1 MRFVFKTSYNQD
13 IQFLKHEGY
22 WWSYGILFLVV
33 VTAPLYLGD
42 FEIAELSQAMSF
54 AVAGLGLML
63 LVGYTG
69 QVSLGHA
76 AFFGIGAYAQ
86 AWLLSVLPISFLV
99 AMPIAAAMTGLVG
112 LLLAIPLLRMTGIY
126 LAIGTLALS
135 VVLEQI
141 LKNWKSVTGGFDGK
155 AVEPA
160 SIAGHQF
167 NPDSWDFYYVSLAIL
182 ILVLVVCANLL
193 RSPTGRAMVAV
204 RDSEV
209 SARSMGVN
217 VARTRITAFAISTA
231 ITGLGGAL
239 FAHKLQY
246 LAPDGFNLII
256 SITFLLMIVVGGLG
270 SLQGAVLGA
279 LVVTLIPQ
287 AITVAKDY
295 LPDAIAHQPGLEP
308 GIFGLILVVFILYEP
323 LGIYGRWRK
332 LKLFFDIFP
341 VYRKAT
347 FKRRKVFLKTER
359 MR

>member
-1 MRFVFKTSYNQD
+1 MRFVFKTDYDQD
-13 IQFLKHEGY
+13 IRFFRHEGY
-22 WWSYGILFLVV
+22 WWSYGFLFVAA
-33 VTAPLYLGD
+33 VTAPLWLGD
-42 FEIAELSQAMSF
+42 FEIAELSQAIAF
-54 AVAGLGLML
+54 AIAGLGLML

-86 AWLLSVLPISFLV
+86 AWLLASLDISFLV
-99 AMPIAAAMTGLVG
+99 ALPIAAVFTGAIG

-135 VVLEQI
+135 IVLEQI
-141 LKNWKSVTGGFDGK
+141 LKSWKTVTGGFDGM
-155 AVEPA
+155 AVNA
-160 SIAGHQF
+160 ATLFGHRF
-167 NPDSWDFYYVSLAIL
+167 NPDSWDFYYVALAIL
-182 ILVLVVCANLL
+182 IVVLVLCANLL

-209 SARSMGVN
+209 SARSMGIDI
-217 VARTRITAFAISTA
+217 ARTKITAFAISTA

-270 SLQGAVLGA
+270 SLQGAILGA
-279 LVVTLIPQ
+279 LVVTLLPQ
-287 AITVAKDY
+287 AITVMKDY
-295 LPDAIAHQPGLEP
+295 LPPAIGHQPGLEP
-308 GIFGLILVVFILYEP
+308 GIFGLLLVGFILFEP

-332 LKLFFDIFP
+332 IKLFFDIFP

-347 FKRRKVFLKTER
+347 FRRQKAYLKTER

>member
-1 MRFVFKTSYNQD
+1 MRFVFKTDYNQD
-13 IQFLKHEGY
+13 IRFFKHRGY
-22 WWSYGILFLVV
+22 WWSYGFLLLVV
-33 VTAPLYLGD
+33 LTAPLYLGN
-42 FEIAELSQAMSF
+42 FEIAELSQAITF
-54 AVAGLGLML
+54 AIAGLGLML
-63 LVGYTG
+63 LVGFTG

-86 AWLLSVLPISFLV
+86 AWLLSTFPISFLV
-99 AMPIAAAMTGLVG
+99 AMPIAAVITGIIG
-112 LLLAIPLLRMTGIY
+112 TLLAIPLLRMTGIY

-135 VVLEQI
+135 IVLEQI

-160 SIAGHQF
+160 SIFGYQF
-167 NPDSWDFYYVSLAIL
+167 NSDSWDFYYVALAVL
-182 ILVLVVCANLL
+182 IIVLIFCANLL

-217 VARTRITAFAISTA
+217 IARTKITAFGISTA

-270 SLQGAVLGA
+270 SLQGAILGA
-279 LVVTLIPQ
+279 LVVTLLPQ

-295 LPDAIAHQPGLEP
+295 LPPAIGHQPGLEP
-308 GIFGLILVVFILYEP
+308 GIFGLLLVIFILFEP

-332 LKLFFDIFP
+332 IKLFFDVFP
-341 VYRKAT
+341 IYRKAT
-347 FKRRKVFLKTER
+347 FKRQKAYLKTER

>member
-13 IQFLKHEGY
+13 IQLFKHEGY
-22 WWSYGILFLVV
+22 WWSYGILFVV
-33 VTAPLYLGD
+33 VATAPLYLGD

-63 LVGYTG
+63 LVGFTG

-99 AMPIAAAMTGLVG
+99 AMPIAAAMTGIIG

-135 VVLEQI
+135 IVLEQI

-160 SIAGHQF
+160 SIMGYQF

-182 ILVLVVCANLL
+182 ILVLVICANLL

-204 RDSEV
+204 RDSEI

-217 VARTRITAFAISTA
+217 VARTRITAYAISTA

-341 VYRKAT
+341 IYRKAT
-347 FKRRKVFLKTER
+347 FKRQKVFLKTER

>member
-1 MRFVFKTSYNQD
+1 MRFVFKTGYDQD
-13 IQFLKHEGY
+13 VRFFKHAGY
-22 WWSYGILFLVV
+22 WQSYGFLFLAA
-33 VTAPLYLGD
+33 VTAPLYLGN
-42 FEIAELSQAMSF
+42 FEISELSQAISF
-54 AVAGLGLML
+54 AIAGLGLML

-86 AWLLSVLPISFLV
+86 AWLLASFDISFLV
-99 AMPIAAAMTGLVG
+99 AMPIAAVFTGIIG

-135 VVLEQI
+135 IVLEQI
-141 LKNWKSVTGGFDGK
+141 LKSWKSVTGGFDGK

-160 SIAGHQF
+160 SLLGYQF
-167 NPDSWDFYYVSLAIL
+167 NPDSWDFYYVALAIL
-182 ILVLVVCANLL
+182 ILVLALCANLL

-217 VARTRITAFAISTA
+217 IARTKITAFGISTA

-270 SLQGAVLGA
+270 SLQGAILGA
-279 LVVTLIPQ
+279 LVVILLPQ
-287 AITVAKDY
+287 AITIMKDY
-295 LPDAIAHQPGLEP
+295 LPPSIGHQPGLEP
-308 GIFGLILVVFILYEP
+308 GIFGLILVSFILFEP
-323 LGIYGRWRK
+323 MGIYGRWRK
-332 LKLFFDIFP
+332 IKLFFDIFP

-347 FKRRKVFLKTER
+347 FRRQKAYLKTER